1 MKKLRLALLGRDVS
15 LSDSEKIHRF
25 ILGKMGTECDYE
37 KVSVPETEFCRAAER
52 LLNETDGF
60 NVTIPYKRSIF
71 PYLKSIKGDAAAYG
85 SVNTVVSAEK
95 ARTSPLYKLL
105 KRTIH

>member
-37 KVSVPETEFCRAAER
+37 
-52 LLNETDGF
+52 
-60 NVTIPYKRSIF
+60 
-71 PYLKSIKGDAAAYG
+71 
-85 SVNTVVSAEK
+85 
-95 ARTSPLYKLL
+95 
-105 KRTIH
+105 